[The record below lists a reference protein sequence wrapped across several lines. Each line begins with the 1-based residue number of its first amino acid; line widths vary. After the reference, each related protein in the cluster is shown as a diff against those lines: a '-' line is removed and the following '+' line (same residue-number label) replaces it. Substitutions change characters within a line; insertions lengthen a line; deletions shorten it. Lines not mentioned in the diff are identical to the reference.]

1 MKEKSTSLVLR
12 FNRNQQFILLSLAM
26 AVRLPAQRE
35 SPRFFL
41 ASRSQVSWPQLSHK
55 EVRKDSCTK
64 DGPGWT
70 FKYSRICNPHRPT
83 RCKSWKKSFNRAVPA
98 WCLPFQ
104 SEDGSCLTTS
114 WIWTLG
120 TWQHTTCWV
129 QGFRKKNIPHQGTWT
144 YPFGWALVW
153 KSK

>member
-55 EVRKDSCTK
+55 EVRKDSCTRTGL
-64 DGPGWT
+64 DGPSNTAG
-70 FKYSRICNPHRPT
+70 SAIPT
-83 RCKSWKKSFNRAVPA
+83 APPVANHGRSPSIEQSLHDAFPSNLRMGRVSQPPGSGLWVPGSTLPVESKGSGKK
-98 WCLPFQ
+98 
-104 SEDGSCLTTS
+104 
-114 WIWTLG
+114 I
-120 TWQHTTCWV
+120 
-129 QGFRKKNIPHQGTWT
+129 IPHQGTWT